1 MPYNPHSQGVVERFH
16 QTIKDMLY
24 CKYSEEESEF
34 NLKES
39 LDLVVKKYNNHVH
52 SSTKYTPN
60 AVFYSNSKELF
71 SKVLHNI
78 KNNFKRYTK
87 EANIYI
93 QNEKCL
99 LNNKFIIQK
108 KYKQNSVGILKYNR
122 VTNQKIY
129 EKINV
134 SILAKNVNSY
144 KIKIEKDYKK
154 YNLFKGDLYMV
165 DYNLLKKCT
174 ENVWNNLLNI
184 NKEEDLSSSDDIY
197 ENNNVISED
206 ELEFI
211 KDNINELD

>member
-1 MPYNPHSQGVVERFH
+1 M
-16 QTIKDMLY
+16 
-24 CKYSEEESEF
+24 
-34 NLKES
+34 
-39 LDLVVKKYNNHVH
+39 
-52 SSTKYTPN
+52 
-60 AVFYSNSKELF
+60 
-71 SKVLHNI
+71 
-78 KNNFKRYTK
+78 
-87 EANIYI
+87 
-93 QNEKCL
+93 
-99 LNNKFIIQK
+99 NNKFIIQK

-129 EKINV
+129 EKVNV
-134 SILAKNVNSY
+134 TILAKNVNSY

-174 ENVWNNLLNI
+174 DNVWNNLLNI

-211 KDNINELD
+211 KDNINPLTSSGEGVTVFTSPYLSAGAPALGEAKGLIIIKSIINIILNVPYLFYLI